1 MSLLKIEE
9 KNKLNNIFIILSGIF
24 ITNAIIAEILGTKIF
39 DFSFF
44 KNFSLS
50 VGVLIWP
57 VVFITTDIINE
68 YFGKQGVKKISYF
81 TVTLILYVFLIVFL
95 STKLTPNGYWLN
107 INNTD
112 ASGNAFDIAL
122 AYGAGLGAGRSGMIE
137 TTFKEECE
145 TDIDY
150 ACNTIFLQST
160 GIIIGSV
167 FAFLIAQ
174 LLDVFIFQKIK
185 KITKGKFIWLRAT
198 GSTLISQLID
208 SFIVLIIAFYFLAP
222 EGKEWSINQ
231 IFVVGLD
238 NYTFKFFVAI
248 LITPVIYLSHFII
261 DSYLG
266 KDLASK
272 AKEIALK
279 D

>member
-1 MSLLKIEE
+1 MSVLKIEE
-9 KNKLNNIFIILSGIF
+9 KNKLNNIFIILTGIF

-39 DFSFF
+39 DFSFL

-57 VVFITTDIINE
+57 IVFITTDIINE
-68 YFGKQGVKKISYF
+68 YFGKSGVKKISYF
-81 TVTLILYVFLIVFL
+81 TIILILYVFLIVFL
-95 STKLTPNGYWLN
+95 STKLTPNTYWLN
-107 INNTD
+107 INSTD
-112 ASGNAFDIAL
+112 NSGNPFDINY
-122 AYGAGLGAGRSGMIE
+122 AY
-137 TTFKEECE
+137 
-145 TDIDY
+145 
-150 ACNTIFLQST
+150 NTIFLQST

-208 SFIVLIIAFYFLAP
+208 SFVVLTIAFYFLAP

-231 IFVVGLD
+231 VFVVGFD
-238 NYTFKFFVAI
+238 N
-248 LITPVIYLSHFII
+248 
-261 DSYLG
+261 
-266 KDLASK
+266 
-272 AKEIALK
+272 
-279 D
+279 

>member
-1 MSLLKIEE
+1 MSILKIEE
-9 KNKLNNIFIILSGIF
+9 KNKLNNIFIILTGIF

-39 DFSFF
+39 DFSFL

-68 YFGKQGVKKISYF
+68 YFGKSGVKKISYF
-81 TVTLILYVFLIVFL
+81 TIILILYVFLIVFL
-95 STKLTPNGYWLN
+95 STKLTPNTYWLN
-107 INNTD
+107 INSTD
-112 ASGNAFDIAL
+112 NSGNPF
-122 AYGAGLGAGRSGMIE
+122 
-137 TTFKEECE
+137 
-145 TDIDY
+145 DIDY
-150 ACNTIFLQST
+150 AYNTIFLQST

-208 SFIVLIIAFYFLAP
+208 SFVVLTIAFYFLAP

-231 IFVVGLD
+231 VFVVGFD

-248 LITPVIYLSHFII
+248 IITPFIYLAHYLI

-266 KDLASK
+266 KDLAEK
-272 AKEIALK
+272 AKEQALK
-279 D
+279 LSLIHI

>member
-1 MSLLKIEE
+1 MSVLKIEE
-9 KNKLNNIFIILSGIF
+9 KNKLNNIFIILTGIF

-39 DFSFF
+39 DFSFL

-68 YFGKQGVKKISYF
+68 YFGKSGVKKISYF
-81 TVTLILYVFLIVFL
+81 TIILILYVFLIVFL
-95 STKLTPNGYWLN
+95 STKLTPNTYWLN
-107 INNTD
+107 INSTD
-112 ASGNAFDIAL
+112 NSGNPF
-122 AYGAGLGAGRSGMIE
+122 
-137 TTFKEECE
+137 
-145 TDIDY
+145 DIDY
-150 ACNTIFLQST
+150 AYNTIFLQST

-208 SFIVLIIAFYFLAP
+208 SFVVLTIAFYFLAP

-231 IFVVGLD
+231 VFVVGFD

-248 LITPVIYLSHFII
+248 IITPFIYLAHYQI

-266 KDLASK
+266 KDLAEK
-272 AKEIALK
+272 AKEQALK

>member
-1 MSLLKIEE
+1 MSVLKIKE
-9 KNKLNNIFIILSGIF
+9 KNKLNNIFIILTGIF

-39 DFSFF
+39 DFSFL

-68 YFGKQGVKKISYF
+68 YFGKSGVKKISYF
-81 TVTLILYVFLIVFL
+81 TIILILYVFLIVFL
-95 STKLTPNGYWLN
+95 STKLTPNTYWLN
-107 INNTD
+107 INSTD
-112 ASGNAFDIAL
+112 NSGNPF
-122 AYGAGLGAGRSGMIE
+122 
-137 TTFKEECE
+137 
-145 TDIDY
+145 DIDY
-150 ACNTIFLQST
+150 AYNTIFLQST

-208 SFIVLIIAFYFLAP
+208 SFVVLTIAFYFLAP

-231 IFVVGLD
+231 VFVVGFD

-248 LITPVIYLSHFII
+248 IITPFIYLAHYLI

-266 KDLASK
+266 KDLAEK
-272 AKEIALK
+272 AKEQALK

>member
-1 MSLLKIEE
+1 MSVLKIEE
-9 KNKLNNIFIILSGIF
+9 KNKLNNIFIILTGIF

-39 DFSFF
+39 DFSLL

-57 VVFITTDIINE
+57 IVFITTDIINE
-68 YFGKQGVKKISYF
+68 YFGKSGVKKISYF
-81 TVTLILYVFLIVFL
+81 TIILILYVFLIVFL
-95 STKLTPNGYWLN
+95 STKLTPNTYWLN
-107 INNTD
+107 INSTD
-112 ASGNAFDIAL
+112 NSGNPFDINY
-122 AYGAGLGAGRSGMIE
+122 AY
-137 TTFKEECE
+137 
-145 TDIDY
+145 
-150 ACNTIFLQST
+150 NTIFLQST

-208 SFIVLIIAFYFLAP
+208 SFVVLTIAFYFLAP

-231 IFVVGLD
+231 VFVVGFD

-248 LITPVIYLSHFII
+248 IITPLIYLAHYLI

-266 KDLASK
+266 NDLADK
-272 AKEIALK
+272 AKEQALK

>member
-1 MSLLKIEE
+1 MSVLKIEE
-9 KNKLNNIFIILSGIF
+9 KNKLNNIFIILTGIF

-39 DFSFF
+39 DFSFL

-57 VVFITTDIINE
+57 IVFITTDIINE
-68 YFGKQGVKKISYF
+68 YFGKSGVKKISYF
-81 TVTLILYVFLIVFL
+81 TIILILYVFLIVFL
-95 STKLTPNGYWLN
+95 STKLTPNTYWLN
-107 INNTD
+107 INSTD
-112 ASGNAFDIAL
+112 NSGNPFDINY
-122 AYGAGLGAGRSGMIE
+122 AY
-137 TTFKEECE
+137 
-145 TDIDY
+145 
-150 ACNTIFLQST
+150 NTIFLQST

-208 SFIVLIIAFYFLAP
+208 SFVVLTIAFYFLAP

-231 IFVVGLD
+231 VFVVGFD

-248 LITPVIYLSHFII
+248 IITPFIYLAHYLI

-266 KDLASK
+266 KDLAEK
-272 AKEIALK
+272 AKEHALK

>member
-39 DFSFF
+39 EFSFF
-44 KNFSLS
+44 KNFNLS

-81 TVTLILYVFLIVFL
+81 TITLILYVFLIVFL
-95 STKLTPNGYWLN
+95 STKLTPNNYWIN

-112 ASGNAFDIAL
+112 ASGNPFDINY
-122 AYGAGLGAGRSGMIE
+122 AY
-137 TTFKEECE
+137 
-145 TDIDY
+145 
-150 ACNTIFLQST
+150 NTIFLQST

-208 SFIVLIIAFYFLAP
+208 SFVVLIIAFYFLAP
-222 EGKEWSINQ
+222 DGKEWSINQ
-231 IFVVGLD
+231 VFVVGSD

-248 LITPVIYLSHFII
+248 LITPLIYLSHFII

-266 KDLASK
+266 KDLAYK
-272 AKEIALK
+272 AKELASK

>member
-1 MSLLKIEE
+1 MSVLKIEE
-9 KNKLNNIFIILSGIF
+9 KNKLNNIFIILTGIF

-39 DFSFF
+39 DFSFL

-57 VVFITTDIINE
+57 IVFITTDIINE
-68 YFGKQGVKKISYF
+68 YFGKSGVKKISYF
-81 TVTLILYVFLIVFL
+81 TIILILYVFLIVFL
-95 STKLTPNGYWLN
+95 STKLTPNTYWLN
-107 INNTD
+107 INSTD
-112 ASGNAFDIAL
+112 NSGNPFDINY
-122 AYGAGLGAGRSGMIE
+122 AY
-137 TTFKEECE
+137 
-145 TDIDY
+145 
-150 ACNTIFLQST
+150 NTIFLQST

-208 SFIVLIIAFYFLAP
+208 SFVVLTIAFYFLAP

-231 IFVVGLD
+231 VFVVGFD

-248 LITPVIYLSHFII
+248 IITPFIYLAHYLI

-266 KDLASK
+266 KDLAEK
-272 AKEIALK
+272 AKEQALK

>member
-1 MSLLKIEE
+1 MSVLKIEE
-9 KNKLNNIFIILSGIF
+9 KNKLNNIFIILTGIF

-39 DFSFF
+39 DFSFL

-57 VVFITTDIINE
+57 IVFITTDIINE
-68 YFGKQGVKKISYF
+68 YFGKSGVKKISYF
-81 TVTLILYVFLIVFL
+81 TIILILYVFLIVFL
-95 STKLTPNGYWLN
+95 STKLTPNTYWLN
-107 INNTD
+107 INSTD
-112 ASGNAFDIAL
+112 NSGNPFDINY
-122 AYGAGLGAGRSGMIE
+122 AYNI
-137 TTFKEECE
+137 
-145 TDIDY
+145 
-150 ACNTIFLQST
+150 IFLQST

-208 SFIVLIIAFYFLAP
+208 SFVVLTIAFYFLAP
-222 EGKEWSINQ
+222 DGKEWSINQ
-231 IFVVGLD
+231 VFVVGFD

-248 LITPVIYLSHFII
+248 IITPLIYLAHYLI

-266 KDLASK
+266 NDLADK
-272 AKEIALK
+272 AKEQALK